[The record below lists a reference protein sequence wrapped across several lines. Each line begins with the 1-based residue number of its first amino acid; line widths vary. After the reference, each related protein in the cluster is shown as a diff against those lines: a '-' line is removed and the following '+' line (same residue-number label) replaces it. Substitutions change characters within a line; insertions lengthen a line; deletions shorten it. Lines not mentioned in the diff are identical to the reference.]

1 MRLKSIQTLGK
12 EELVDLKALKTAE
25 NKSNSFDQKKL
36 SLEYTVSQFP
46 SKAQFHN
53 KFLGFVGVK
62 ALETR
67 IFSQAIQPT
76 HMEISLF
83 SMDN

>member
-1 MRLKSIQTLGK
+1 VRLKSIVTLGK
-12 EELVDLKALKTAE
+12 EELIDLKELKTVE
-25 NKSNSFDQKKL
+25 NKTNSFDQKEL
-36 SLEYTVSQFP
+36 SLDYTVSQFP

-67 IFSQAIQPT
+67 IFSQAI
-76 HMEISLF
+76 
-83 SMDN
+83 